1 LRKAIPALLYGN
13 AIIQK
18 PATISPGPLLMMRDI
33 ASDFF
38 PKGLFDVVVGGG
50 AIGQSLCEH
59 QDINAVSFTGSVDV
73 GRKVAI
79 AAVSHFAEVSL
90 ELGGKNPVIVNDS
103 LNLDAALDQ
112 ITAAGFAVCGQRCT
126 AISRVIVHKDLEVQI
141 VEGLAKRTN
150 AIKPSNGTEDGAQ
163 MGPLSSNTQLNDVS
177 GFVERAICEGAKIA
191 AGGTK
196 INSDTGGYFYS
207 PTILSGVTRNMEIAR
222 DEVFG
227 PVMVVMTYSDI
238 EEALSIA
245 NDVSFGLSSCLY
257 SDQLHVVE
265 KFIAESESGMLHING
280 GSFPQNHLPFVG
292 VKDSALGVGGSNG
305 ASTIQFYTTEHT
317 VYKSSLT

>member
-1 LRKAIPALLYGN
+1 
-13 AIIQK
+13 
-18 PATISPGPLLMMRDI
+18 
-33 ASDFF
+33 
-38 PKGLFDVVVGGG
+38 
-50 AIGQSLCEH
+50 
-59 QDINAVSFTGSVDV
+59 
-73 GRKVAI
+73 
-79 AAVSHFAEVSL
+79 
-90 ELGGKNPVIVNDS
+90 
-103 LNLDAALDQ
+103 
-112 ITAAGFAVCGQRCT
+112 
-126 AISRVIVHKDLEVQI
+126 
-141 VEGLAKRTN
+141 
-150 AIKPSNGTEDGAQ
+150 
-163 MGPLSSNTQLNDVS
+163 MGPLSSKNQLNDVS
-177 GFVERAICEGAKIA
+177 AFVERAVTDGAIVK

-196 INSDTGGYFYS
+196 IKSETGGYFYS
-207 PTILSGVTRNMEIAR
+207 PTVLSGVTRNMEIAR
-222 DEVFG
+222 EEVFG

-292 VKDSALGVGGSNG
+292 IKDSGLGVGGSNG

>member
-1 LRKAIPALLYGN
+1 
-13 AIIQK
+13 
-18 PATISPGPLLMMRDI
+18 MH
-33 ASDFF
+33 SDDY
-38 PKGLFDVVVGGG
+38 L
-50 AIGQSLCEH
+50 
-59 QDINAVSFTGSVDV
+59 TDV
-73 GRKVAI
+73 GIENSMPKIDKVLII
-79 AAVSHFAEVSL
+79 ACGALAREIIDLIKLNNWQHMDLTCLPAKYHLYPEKITGAV
-90 ELGGKNPVIVNDS
+90 EL
-103 LNLDAALDQ
+103 
-112 ITAAGFAVCGQRCT
+112 AVKKHSSNYKSIFIAYADCGQRCT
-126 AISRVIVHKDLEVQI
+126 AISRVIVHTDLEAQVI
-141 VEGLAKRTN
+141 EGLAKRTN
-150 AIKPSNGTEDGAQ
+150 AITPSDGTKNGAQ
-163 MGPLSSNTQLNDVS
+163 MGPLSSDTQLNDVN
-177 GFVERAICEGAKIA
+177 GFVERAISEGAKIA

-238 EEALSIA
+238 GEALSIA